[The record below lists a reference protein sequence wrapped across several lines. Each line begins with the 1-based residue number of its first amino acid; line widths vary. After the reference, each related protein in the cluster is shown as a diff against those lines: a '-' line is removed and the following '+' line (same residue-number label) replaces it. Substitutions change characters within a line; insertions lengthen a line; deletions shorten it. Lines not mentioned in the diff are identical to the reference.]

1 MRLVPVRMEGPE
13 QQSAVHGWRH
23 SGSGESLIPIKCPVD
38 TSRILQACAQ
48 LEKPPFD
55 GGRLHEDPAAC

>member
-1 MRLVPVRMEGPE
+1 MPLVPVRMEDPA
-13 QQSAVHGWRH
+13 QQSTVHGWRH

-48 LEKPPFD
+48 LEKSPFD